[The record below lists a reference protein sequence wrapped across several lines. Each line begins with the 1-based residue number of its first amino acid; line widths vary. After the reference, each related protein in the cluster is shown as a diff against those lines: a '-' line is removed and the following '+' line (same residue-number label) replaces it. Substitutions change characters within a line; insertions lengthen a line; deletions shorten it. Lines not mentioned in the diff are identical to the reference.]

1 MSDGSATD
9 GSDYVQKK
17 GTLVFKP
24 NEKNQKIK
32 VEIKDD
38 LDWEKDEDFLIK
50 LLSDPKSKNVC
61 LGNHAKTKVVINND
75 DSKYLFV
82 EIIREGRSDEVWLS
96 RWQELSKF
104 TISAPV
110 ILYLTL
116 VTICWI

>member
-82 EIIREGRSDEVWLS
+82 EIIREGPMRCGYSVDKSCQNSPSRSRS
-96 RWQELSKF
+96 F
-104 TISAPV
+104 YT
-110 ILYLTL
+110 
-116 VTICWI
+116 